1 MTDETAGKLLTEMMS
16 LQGERVKL
24 QEKYVPEFQ
33 KVLPMTKVARFY
45 QIENKLRA
53 IVEYD
58 LAAQIPL
65 VK

>member
-1 MTDETAGKLLTEMMS
+1 
-16 LQGERVKL
+16 
-24 QEKYVPEFQ
+24 
-33 KVLPMTKVARFY
+33 MTKVARFY